1 MLRALDWGLGEYKRK
16 RSGQACI
23 SQPLSVVV
31 ITSALHAE
39 GHGFKPRSDYFF
51 IYPQQVKIPIPSHR
65 VNASVRSNILKQL

>member
-1 MLRALDWGLGEYKRK
+1 MGLGGEYKRK
-16 RSGQACI
+16 RAGQACI

-51 IYPQQVKIPIPSHR
+51 IYLRQVEIPLTSIHR
-65 VNASVRSNILKQL
+65 VNDYLLSIYLM